1 MICIFR
7 LPFES
12 SDLYIS
18 GTWVLKIEIALIFQ
32 RILSAF
38 KVSMLGDSSYQTLFE
53 TSPPDS
59 LYGKMWKTKFL
70 DREK

>member
-12 SDLYIS
+12 SDRYIS

-59 LYGKMWKTKFL
+59 LYGKMWETKFL